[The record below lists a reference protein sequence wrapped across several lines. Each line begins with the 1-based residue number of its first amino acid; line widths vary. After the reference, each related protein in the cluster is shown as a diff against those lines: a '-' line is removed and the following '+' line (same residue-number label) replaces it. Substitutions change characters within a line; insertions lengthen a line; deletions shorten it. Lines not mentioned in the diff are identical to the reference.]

1 MLICWEHQHIPALAQ
16 ALPTVPGT
24 TVPDPWP
31 GDRFDV
37 IWSFTAV
44 TGSQDV
50 QYTFSQIPQQLLAGD
65 TDTVIS

>member
-1 MLICWEHQHIPALAQ
+1 
-16 ALPTVPGT
+16 VPGT